1 MSEAR
6 TILITADDFGWTEGQ
21 NQAVE
26 RGAVCGV
33 LRRASLLVNG
43 TAFAHAVAMAKR
55 LPMLGVGVHLTLC
68 EGQPLL
74 PAAELGPLCEGRKGA
89 FPDGLGPIFALALS
103 RRLPIL
109 AIEREWRAQIERAL
123 SAGLVLSH
131 LDGHKHVHLIPPLF
145 SLAIRLCRD
154 YGVPYLRI
162 PDEPPPTLTEVYR
175 ETGQRLGRAPAWM
188 VLYSL
193 ARRARRVLARE
204 NATSDAP
211 IDTADRFVG
220 FWHSGAM
227 TRARLVAA
235 IESAGPGCTE
245 IMLHPAVRTT
255 GMQALSARYKWARQ
269 YRFDDEVQALT
280 SIEVREALRRVEGES
295 AGERLTSQGR

>member
-1 MSEAR
+1 MR
-6 TILITADDFGWTEGQ
+6 VCTILTIADDFGWTEGQ

-26 RGAVCGV
+26 RGALSGV
-33 LRRASLLVNG
+33 LRRASLLSNG
-43 TAFAHAVAMAKR
+43 AAFAHAIAIAKR

-68 EGQPLL
+68 EGQPLTS
-74 PAAELGPLCEGRKGA
+74 AGELGPLCKGRPGGA

-103 RRLPIL
+103 RRLPL
-109 AIEREWRAQIERAL
+109 AAIESEWRAQLERAL
-123 SAGLVLSH
+123 AAGLSLSH

-145 SLAIRLCRD
+145 DLAVRLCRD
-154 YGVPYLRI
+154 YRVRYLRV
-162 PDEPPPTLTEVYR
+162 PDEPPPTLSEVYR
-175 ETGQRLGRAPAWM
+175 ETGQRLVRAPAWT

-193 ARRARRVLARE
+193 ARRARRVLARA
-204 NATSDAP
+204 NANGAFT

-227 TRARLVAA
+227 SKARLLAA
-235 IESAGPGCTE
+235 VESAGPGCTE

-255 GMQALSARYKWARQ
+255 GMQALSARYKWART

-280 SIEVREALRRVEGES
+280 SPEVRAAIVKVEGES
-295 AGERLTSQGR
+295 EAAALTSRGP